1 MFECAKTMLIQLI
14 DYIPVY
20 FDIYIIF
27 DFVGSLLFGK
37 GN

>member
-1 MFECAKTMLIQLI
+1 MFECAKTMLIQLF

-20 FDIYIIF
+20 FAIYMIF

-37 GN
+37 R